1 MEIMVRYSERGA
13 NVGQLLIIILSC
25 LPRLSSSHTV
35 LLPLLDSDFFYLMQH
50 ATTTSFHRRHSIVFD
65 IYSLQLLNK
74 VEYQCYPSLKWKPSL
89 FEASVIQQL
98 LHTQFQNYLTR
109 VKSTDCQAE
118 LKRLLKSG
126 PPIYIYDKHGLPL
139 DEEGS
144 SGGDTHVCKLWFA
157 SDGKERSAKLTNALE
172 GEERER
178 LWQELKEFVIMEGKE
193 VGDDDD
199 NDDEDKKDPKE

>member
-1 MEIMVRYSERGA
+1 M
-13 NVGQLLIIILSC
+13 
-25 LPRLSSSHTV
+25 
-35 LLPLLDSDFFYLMQH
+35 
-50 ATTTSFHRRHSIVFD
+50 
-65 IYSLQLLNK
+65 
-74 VEYQCYPSLKWKPSL
+74 
-89 FEASVIQQL
+89 
-98 LHTQFQNYLTR
+98 
-109 VKSTDCQAE
+109 
-118 LKRLLKSG
+118 
-126 PPIYIYDKHGLPL
+126 

>member
-1 MEIMVRYSERGA
+1 
-13 NVGQLLIIILSC
+13 
-25 LPRLSSSHTV
+25 
-35 LLPLLDSDFFYLMQH
+35 MQH
-50 ATTTSFHRRHSIVFD
+50 STTTSFYRRHSIVFD
-65 IYSLQLLNK
+65 IYYLLLLNK

-157 SDGKERSAKLTNALE
+157 SDGKERSAKLTNAVE
-172 GEERER
+172 GVERER
-178 LWQELKEFVIMEGKE
+178 LWQELKEFIITVGKE

-199 NDDEDKKDPKE
+199 DEDKIDPKE